1 MAVKFYA
8 VKKGRATGIF
18 HTWEECKAQT
28 AGYPGAIYKSF
39 PTAAQAAEYM
49 GWTANSEPEEEC
61 DLVAY
66 VDGSY
71 NIATGE
77 YGSGVIIIDGTEEI
91 CLKEKGNDP
100 GMAVMRNVAGEIA
113 ASEMAMKYAVEHEYG
128 SIEIVHDYQGIA
140 SWCLGEWKT
149 NKEETRRYKMAYD
162 TYKKDVRI
170 KFTKV
175 KGHSGDKYNDIADM
189 LAKQAAGVTG

>member
-49 GWTANSEPEEEC
+49 GWTASSEPEEEC
-61 DLVAY
+61 ELVAY

-91 CLKEKGNDP
+91 CLKERGNDP

-113 ASEMAMKYAVEHEYG
+113 ASEMAMKYAVEHGYG
-128 SIEIVHDYQGIA
+128 SIEIIHDYQGIA

-149 NKEETRRYKMAYD
+149 NKEETRRYKMVYD

>member
-113 ASEMAMKYAVEHEYG
+113 ASEMAMKYAVEHGYG

-162 TYKKDVRI
+162 T
-170 KFTKV
+170 
-175 KGHSGDKYNDIADM
+175 
-189 LAKQAAGVTG
+189 

>member
-1 MAVKFYA
+1 
-8 VKKGRATGIF
+8 
-18 HTWEECKAQT
+18 
-28 AGYPGAIYKSF
+28 
-39 PTAAQAAEYM
+39 M

-113 ASEMAMKYAVEHEYG
+113 ASEMAMKYAVEHGYG

>member
-1 MAVKFYA
+1 MTVKFYA

-39 PTAAQAAEYM
+39 QTAAQAAEYM

-61 DLVAY
+61 ELVAY

-91 CLKEKGNDP
+91 CLKERGNDP

-113 ASEMAMKYAVEHEYG
+113 ASEMAMKYAVEHGYG
-128 SIEIVHDYQGIA
+128 SIEIIHDYQGIA

>member
-39 PTAAQAAEYM
+39 PTAARAAEYM

-113 ASEMAMKYAVEHEYG
+113 ASEMAMKYAVEHGYG

>member
-39 PTAAQAAEYM
+39 PTAAQAEEYM

-113 ASEMAMKYAVEHEYG
+113 ASEMAMKYAVEHGYG